1 MCSDFQLT
9 MKQALAEVEQYKQ
22 VFTSVFMLDE
32 GSVSSGESAQ
42 IRREMQTDHRFTD
55 KLIDTVIEV
64 CRAALA
70 GKAVLSKLVFSDTEI
85 YQITARYIT
94 ADGKPYIIGM
104 VKSIDLSDSLV
115 LDGEN
120 HSGFAGKL
128 ASYHENMYK
137 DILTNV
143 YNRRY
148 YEEQLKSNR
157 MSAGV
162 AVIDLDGFDLYNSTY
177 GHDTGDLVL
186 AAVAETIED
195 CISPDDTLIRY
206 GGDEFLLIIPD
217 ANDEAFTGILEN
229 IRERVKTANV
239 PNYSWIHITASIGG
253 LISDGEALGN
263 SVLAAENL
271 ILRAKNRKDIVLT
284 DKSNESSLLEGKPE
298 VLIVDDSEMNR
309 ELLAEMLGSEYK
321 ITEAEN
327 GEECMAALKQ
337 RGTGISLILLDIVMP
352 VANGFDVL
360 DYMTSTH
367 RIEDIPVIMI
377 SSENSEA
384 TVRKAYELG
393 VTDYISRPFDARVVC
408 QRVANTIKL
417 YSKQKNLTKLVTEQV
432 NEKEKNNRMMIRIL
446 SQIVEFRNGESGSHV
461 LHIEKLTEMLM
472 KQLLRK
478 TDRYKIDPQMQEL
491 IPTASALH
499 DIGKIG
505 IEEKILNKPGKLTPE
520 EFEIMKK
527 HSVIG
532 ESILTSTAANMNEPL
547 IKVASQI
554 CRWHHER
561 YDGRGYPDGL
571 KGDEI
576 PISAQIVSLAD
587 VYDALT
593 SERVYK
599 KAFSHEKTMEMIQ
612 AGQCG
617 VFNPILIECLVDI
630 QEDVK
635 RELLSDKAGEPQPVG
650 LGLCLNSKE
659 KINGYQGMLC
669 RDERRF

>member
-1 MCSDFQLT
+1 
-9 MKQALAEVEQYKQ
+9 MKQALEEVEQYKQ

-42 IRREMQTDHRFTD
+42 IRRETQTDHRFTD

-64 CRAALA
+64 CRASLA
-70 GKAVLSKLVFSDTEI
+70 GKAVISKLVFSDTEI

-253 LISDGEALGN
+253 LISDGETLGN
-263 SVLAAENL
+263 SVLAAESL
-271 ILRAKNRKDIVLT
+271 MLRAKNRKDIVFT
-284 DKSNESSLLEGKPE
+284 DKSNDSAILESKPE

-352 VANGFDVL
+352 VADGFDVL

-384 TVRKAYELG
+384 TVRKAYEFG
-393 VTDYISRPFDARVVC
+393 VTDYISRPFDTRVVR

-461 LHIEKLTEMLM
+461 LNIEKLTEMLM

-478 TDRYKIDPQMQEL
+478 TDKYQIDPQMQEL

-532 ESILTSTAANMNEPL
+532 ESILTSTAANLNEPL

-635 RELLSDKAGEPQPVG
+635 RELLSDKAVEPQPVG
-650 LGLCLNSKE
+650 L
-659 KINGYQGMLC
+659 
-669 RDERRF
+669 

>member
-1 MCSDFQLT
+1 
-9 MKQALAEVEQYKQ
+9 MKQALEEVEQYKQ

-55 KLIDTVIEV
+55 KLIDTVIDV
-64 CRAALA
+64 CRAALT

-143 YNRRY
+143 YNRCY

-253 LISDGEALGN
+253 LISDGETLGN
-263 SVLAAENL
+263 SVLAAESL
-271 ILRAKNRKDIVLT
+271 MLRAKNRKDIVFT
-284 DKSNESSLLEGKPE
+284 DKSNDSAILESKPE

-352 VANGFDVL
+352 VADGFDVL

-384 TVRKAYELG
+384 TVRKAYEFG
-393 VTDYISRPFDARVVC
+393 VTDYISRPFDTRVVR

-461 LHIEKLTEMLM
+461 LNIEKLTEMLM

-478 TDRYKIDPQMQEL
+478 TDRYQIDPQMQEL

-532 ESILTSTAANMNEPL
+532 ESILTSTAANLNEPL

-635 RELLSDKAGEPQPVG
+635 RELLSDKAVEPQPVG
-650 LGLCLNSKE
+650 L
-659 KINGYQGMLC
+659 
-669 RDERRF
+669 

>member
-9 MKQALAEVEQYKQ
+9 MKQALEEVEQYKQ

-42 IRREMQTDHRFTD
+42 IRRETQTDHRFTD
-55 KLIDTVIEV
+55 KLIDTVIDV
-64 CRAALA
+64 CRAALT

-143 YNRRY
+143 YNRCY

-253 LISDGEALGN
+253 LISDGETLGN
-263 SVLAAENL
+263 SVLAAESL
-271 ILRAKNRKDIVLT
+271 MLRAKNRKDIVFT
-284 DKSNESSLLEGKPE
+284 DKSNDSAILESKPE

-352 VANGFDVL
+352 VADGFDVL

-377 SSENSEA
+377 SSENSEE
-384 TVRKAYELG
+384 TVRKAYEFG
-393 VTDYISRPFDARVVC
+393 VTDYISRPFDTRVVR

-461 LHIEKLTEMLM
+461 LNIEKLTEMLM

-478 TDRYKIDPQMQEL
+478 TDRYQIDPQMQEL

-532 ESILTSTAANMNEPL
+532 ESILTSTAANLNEPL

-635 RELLSDKAGEPQPVG
+635 RELLSDKAVEPQPVG
-650 LGLCLNSKE
+650 L
-659 KINGYQGMLC
+659 
-669 RDERRF
+669 

>member
-1 MCSDFQLT
+1 
-9 MKQALAEVEQYKQ
+9 MKQALEEVEQYKQ

-253 LISDGEALGN
+253 LISDGETLGN
-263 SVLAAENL
+263 SVLAAESL
-271 ILRAKNRKDIVLT
+271 MLRAKNRKDIVFT
-284 DKSNESSLLEGKPE
+284 DKSNDSAILESKPE

-384 TVRKAYELG
+384 TVRKAYEFG
-393 VTDYISRPFDARVVC
+393 VTDYISRPFDTRVVR

-461 LHIEKLTEMLM
+461 LNIEKLTEMLM

-478 TDRYKIDPQMQEL
+478 TDKYQIDPQMQEL

-532 ESILTSTAANMNEPL
+532 ESILTSTAENLNEPL

-635 RELLSDKAGEPQPVG
+635 RELLSDKAVEPQPVG
-650 LGLCLNSKE
+650 L
-659 KINGYQGMLC
+659 
-669 RDERRF
+669 

>member
-32 GSVSSGESAQ
+32 GSVNSGESAQ

-120 HSGFAGKL
+120 QSSFAEKL

-206 GGDEFLLIIPD
+206 GGDEFLLIIHD
-217 ANDEAFTGILEN
+217 ANDEAFMGILEN

-253 LISDGEALGN
+253 LISDGETLGN

-271 ILRAKNRKDIVLT
+271 MLRAKNRKDIVIT
-284 DKSNESSLLEGKPE
+284 DKSNGSSLLEDKPE

-309 ELLAEMLGSEYK
+309 ELLTEMLGSEYK
-321 ITEAEN
+321 ITEAGN

-561 YDGRGYPDGL
+561 YDGKGYPDGL

-599 KAFSHEKTMEMIQ
+599 KAFSHEKTIEMIQ

-635 RELLSDKAGEPQPVG
+635 RELLSDKTGESQPVG
-650 LGLCLNSKE
+650 LGL
-659 KINGYQGMLC
+659 
-669 RDERRF
+669 

>member
-32 GSVSSGESAQ
+32 GSVNSGESAQ

-253 LISDGEALGN
+253 VISDGETLGN

-377 SSENSEA
+377 SSENSEE
-384 TVRKAYELG
+384 TVRKAYEFG
-393 VTDYISRPFDARVVC
+393 VTDYISRPFDTRVVC
-408 QRVANTIKL
+408 RRVANTIKL

-478 TDRYKIDPQMQEL
+478 TDRYQIDPQMQEL

-547 IKVASQI
+547 IKIASQI

-561 YDGRGYPDGL
+561 YDGKGYPDGL

-650 LGLCLNSKE
+650 LGL
-659 KINGYQGMLC
+659 
-669 RDERRF
+669 

>member
-9 MKQALAEVEQYKQ
+9 MKQALEEVEQYKQ

-120 HSGFAGKL
+120 QSSFAEKL

-253 LISDGEALGN
+253 LISDGETLGN

-284 DKSNESSLLEGKPE
+284 DKSNESSLLEDKPE

-309 ELLAEMLGSEYK
+309 ELLTEMLGSEYR

-393 VTDYISRPFDARVVC
+393 VTDYISRPFDTRVVC

-478 TDRYKIDPQMQEL
+478 TDRYQIDPQMQEL

-561 YDGRGYPDGL
+561 YDGKGYPDGL

-650 LGLCLNSKE
+650 L
-659 KINGYQGMLC
+659 
-669 RDERRF
+669 

>member
-9 MKQALAEVEQYKQ
+9 MKQALEEVEQYKQ

-217 ANDEAFTGILEN
+217 ANDEAFTEILEN
-229 IRERVKTANV
+229 IRERVKAANV

-253 LISDGEALGN
+253 LISDGETLEN
-263 SVLAAENL
+263 SVLAAESL
-271 ILRAKNRKDIVLT
+271 MLRAKNRKDIVFT
-284 DKSNESSLLEGKPE
+284 DKSNDSAILESKPE

-321 ITEAEN
+321 IAEAEN

-352 VANGFDVL
+352 VADGFDVL

-377 SSENSEA
+377 SSENSEE
-384 TVRKAYELG
+384 TVRKAYEFG
-393 VTDYISRPFDARVVC
+393 VTDYISRPFDTRVVR

-461 LHIEKLTEMLM
+461 LNIEKLTEMLM

-478 TDRYKIDPQMQEL
+478 TDRYQIDPQMQEL

-532 ESILTSTAANMNEPL
+532 ESILTSTAANLNEPL

-635 RELLSDKAGEPQPVG
+635 RELLSDKAVEPQPVG
-650 LGLCLNSKE
+650 L
-659 KINGYQGMLC
+659 
-669 RDERRF
+669 

>member
-32 GSVSSGESAQ
+32 GSVNSGESAQ

-253 LISDGEALGN
+253 LISDGEAFGN

-377 SSENSEA
+377 SSENSEE

-478 TDRYKIDPQMQEL
+478 TDRYQIDPQMQEL

-547 IKVASQI
+547 IKIASQI

-561 YDGRGYPDGL
+561 YDGKGYPDGL

-635 RELLSDKAGEPQPVG
+635 RELLSDKTGEPQPVG
-650 LGLCLNSKE
+650 LGL
-659 KINGYQGMLC
+659 
-669 RDERRF
+669 

>member
-352 VANGFDVL
+352 IANGFDVL

-520 EFEIMKK
+520 EFEIMRSTRS
-527 HSVIG
+527 SVNL
-532 ESILTSTAANMNEPL
+532 S
-547 IKVASQI
+547 SQA
-554 CRWHHER
+554 R
-561 YDGRGYPDGL
+561 L
-571 KGDEI
+571 
-576 PISAQIVSLAD
+576 Q
-587 VYDALT
+587 T
-593 SERVYK
+593 
-599 KAFSHEKTMEMIQ
+599 
-612 AGQCG
+612 
-617 VFNPILIECLVDI
+617 
-630 QEDVK
+630 
-635 RELLSDKAGEPQPVG
+635 
-650 LGLCLNSKE
+650 
-659 KINGYQGMLC
+659 
-669 RDERRF
+669 

>member
-70 GKAVLSKLVFSDTEI
+70 GKSVLSKLVFSDTEI

-253 LISDGEALGN
+253 LISDGETLGN

-650 LGLCLNSKE
+650 LGL
-659 KINGYQGMLC
+659 
-669 RDERRF
+669 

>member
-253 LISDGEALGN
+253 LISDGETLGN

-352 VANGFDVL
+352 VADGFDVL

-377 SSENSEA
+377 SSENSEE
-384 TVRKAYELG
+384 TVRKAYEFG
-393 VTDYISRPFDARVVC
+393 VTDYISRPFDTRVVC

-478 TDRYKIDPQMQEL
+478 TDRYQIDPQMQEL

-505 IEEKILNKPGKLTPE
+505 IDEKILNKPGKLTPE

-561 YDGRGYPDGL
+561 YDGKGYPDGL

-635 RELLSDKAGEPQPVG
+635 RELLSDKTGESQPVG
-650 LGLCLNSKE
+650 LGL
-659 KINGYQGMLC
+659 
-669 RDERRF
+669 

>member
-9 MKQALAEVEQYKQ
+9 MKQALEEVEQYKQ

-42 IRREMQTDHRFTD
+42 IRRETQTDHRFTD

-70 GKAVLSKLVFSDTEI
+70 GKAVISKLVFSDTEI

-143 YNRRY
+143 YNRCY

-253 LISDGEALGN
+253 LISDGETLEN
-263 SVLAAENL
+263 SVLAAESL
-271 ILRAKNRKDIVLT
+271 MLRAKNRKDIVFT
-284 DKSNESSLLEGKPE
+284 DKSNDSAILESKPE

-352 VANGFDVL
+352 VADGFDVL

-384 TVRKAYELG
+384 TVRKAYEFG
-393 VTDYISRPFDARVVC
+393 VTDYISRPFDTRVVR

-461 LHIEKLTEMLM
+461 LNIEKLTEMLM

-478 TDRYKIDPQMQEL
+478 TDRYQIDPQMQEL

-532 ESILTSTAANMNEPL
+532 ESILTSTAANLNEPL

-635 RELLSDKAGEPQPVG
+635 RELLSDKAVEPQPVG
-650 LGLCLNSKE
+650 L
-659 KINGYQGMLC
+659 
-669 RDERRF
+669 

>member
-352 VANGFDVL
+352 IANGFDVL

-547 IKVASQI
+547 IKIASQI

-650 LGLCLNSKE
+650 LGL
-659 KINGYQGMLC
+659 
-669 RDERRF
+669 

>member
-229 IRERVKTANV
+229 IRERVKAANV

-253 LISDGEALGN
+253 LISDGETLGN

-650 LGLCLNSKE
+650 LGL
-659 KINGYQGMLC
+659 
-669 RDERRF
+669 

>member
-9 MKQALAEVEQYKQ
+9 MKQALEEVEQYKQ

-143 YNRRY
+143 YNRCY

-229 IRERVKTANV
+229 IRERIKAANV

-253 LISDGEALGN
+253 LISDGETLGN
-263 SVLAAENL
+263 SVLAAESL
-271 ILRAKNRKDIVLT
+271 MLRAKNRKDIVFT
-284 DKSNESSLLEGKPE
+284 DKSNDSAILESKPE

-352 VANGFDVL
+352 VADGFDVL

-384 TVRKAYELG
+384 TVRKAYEFG
-393 VTDYISRPFDARVVC
+393 VTDYISRPFDTRVVR

-461 LHIEKLTEMLM
+461 LNIEKLTEMLM

-478 TDRYKIDPQMQEL
+478 TDKYQIDPQMQEL

-532 ESILTSTAANMNEPL
+532 ESILASTAANLNEPL

-635 RELLSDKAGEPQPVG
+635 RELLSDKAVEPQPVG
-650 LGLCLNSKE
+650 L
-659 KINGYQGMLC
+659 
-669 RDERRF
+669 

>member
-1 MCSDFQLT
+1 
-9 MKQALAEVEQYKQ
+9 MKQALEEVERYKQ
-22 VFTSVFMLDE
+22 VFTSVFLLDE
-32 GSVSSGESAQ
+32 EAVKGGETAQ
-42 IRREMQTDHRFTD
+42 IRREMQTDRRFTD
-55 KLIDTVIEV
+55 KIIDVAVEI
-64 CRAALA
+64 CRTALTNE
-70 GKAVLSKLVFSDTEI
+70 AVLSKLVFSDTEI
-85 YQITARYIT
+85 YQITARFIT

-104 VKSIDLSDSLV
+104 VKSIDPNDSMV
-115 LDGEN
+115 LDKDD

-128 ASYHENMYK
+128 AVYHENMYK

-148 YEEQLKSNR
+148 FEEQLRSSR

-162 AVIDLDGFDLYNSTY
+162 AVIDLDDFDLYNSTY

-186 AAVAETIED
+186 AAVAATIED
-195 CISPDDTLIRY
+195 CISPNDTLIRY
-206 GGDEFLLIIPD
+206 GGDEFLLIIPN
-217 ANDEAFTGILEN
+217 ASEEMFAGVLEN
-229 IRERVKTANV
+229 IRERVKKADV

-253 LISDGEALGN
+253 LISDNETLEN
-263 SVLAAENL
+263 SVLTAENL
-271 ILRAKNRKDIVLT
+271 MLRAKSRKDIVFT
-284 DKSNESSLLEGKPE
+284 DKSNDNDSLESKPE
-298 VLIVDDSEMNR
+298 ILIVDDSQMNR
-309 ELLAEMLGSEYK
+309 EILSEMLGSEYK

-352 VANGFDVL
+352 VADGFDVL

-384 TVRKAYELG
+384 TIRHAYELG
-393 VTDYISRPFDARVVC
+393 VSDYISRPFDARVVC

-417 YSKQKNLTKLVTEQV
+417 YSKQKNLAKLVSEQV
-432 NEKEKNNRMMIRIL
+432 NEKEKSNRMMIRIL

-478 TDRYKIDPQMQEL
+478 TDKYQIDPQMQEL

-532 ESILTSTAANMNEPL
+532 ESILTSTAANLNEPL

-561 YDGRGYPDGL
+561 YDGKGYPDGL

-617 VFNPILIECLVDI
+617 TFNPILIECLVDI
-630 QEDVK
+630 QDDVK
-635 RELLSDKAGEPQPVG
+635 RELLSEKAGEPQ
-650 LGLCLNSKE
+650 
-659 KINGYQGMLC
+659 
-669 RDERRF
+669 

>member
-9 MKQALAEVEQYKQ
+9 MKQALEEVEQYKQ

-217 ANDEAFTGILEN
+217 ANAEAFTGILEN

-253 LISDGEALGN
+253 LISDGETLGN
-263 SVLAAENL
+263 SVLAAESL
-271 ILRAKNRKDIVLT
+271 MLRAKNRKDIVFT
-284 DKSNESSLLEGKPE
+284 DKSNDSAILESKPE

-352 VANGFDVL
+352 VADGFDVL

-377 SSENSEA
+377 SSENSEE
-384 TVRKAYELG
+384 TVRKAYEFG
-393 VTDYISRPFDARVVC
+393 VTDYISRPFDTRVVR

-461 LHIEKLTEMLM
+461 LNIEKLTEMLM

-478 TDRYKIDPQMQEL
+478 TDRYQIDPQMQEL

-532 ESILTSTAANMNEPL
+532 ESILTSTAENLNEPL

-635 RELLSDKAGEPQPVG
+635 RELLSDKAGEPQPIG
-650 LGLCLNSKE
+650 L
-659 KINGYQGMLC
+659 
-669 RDERRF
+669 

>member
-9 MKQALAEVEQYKQ
+9 MKQALEEVEQYKQ

-120 HSGFAGKL
+120 HNGFAGKL

-148 YEEQLKSNR
+148 YEEQLKSSR

-229 IRERVKTANV
+229 IRERVKAANV

-253 LISDGEALGN
+253 LISDGETLGN
-263 SVLAAENL
+263 SVLAAESL
-271 ILRAKNRKDIVLT
+271 MLRAKNRKDIVFT
-284 DKSNESSLLEGKPE
+284 DKSNDSAILESKPE

-384 TVRKAYELG
+384 TVRKAYEFG
-393 VTDYISRPFDARVVC
+393 VTDYISRPFDTRVVR

-461 LHIEKLTEMLM
+461 LNIEKLTEMLM

-478 TDRYKIDPQMQEL
+478 TDRYQIDPQMQEL

-532 ESILTSTAANMNEPL
+532 ESILTSTAANLNEPL

-635 RELLSDKAGEPQPVG
+635 RELLSDKAVEPQPVG
-650 LGLCLNSKE
+650 L
-659 KINGYQGMLC
+659 
-669 RDERRF
+669 

>member
-352 VANGFDVL
+352 VADGFDVL

-377 SSENSEA
+377 SSENSEE
-384 TVRKAYELG
+384 TVRKAYEFG
-393 VTDYISRPFDARVVC
+393 VTDYISRPFDTRVVC
-408 QRVANTIKL
+408 RRVANTIKL

-478 TDRYKIDPQMQEL
+478 TDRYQIDPQMQEL

-561 YDGRGYPDGL
+561 YDGKGYPDGL

-635 RELLSDKAGEPQPVG
+635 RELLSDKTGESQPVG
-650 LGLCLNSKE
+650 LGL
-659 KINGYQGMLC
+659 
-669 RDERRF
+669 

>member
-1 MCSDFQLT
+1 MCPDFQLT
-9 MKQALAEVEQYKQ
+9 MKQALEEVEGYKQ

-32 GSVSSGESAQ
+32 GAVSSGESAQ

-120 HSGFAGKL
+120 QSSFAEKL

-217 ANDEAFTGILEN
+217 ANDEAFMGILEN

-253 LISDGEALGN
+253 LISDGETLGN
-263 SVLAAENL
+263 SVLAAESL
-271 ILRAKNRKDIVLT
+271 MLRAKNRKDIVIT
-284 DKSNESSLLEGKPE
+284 DKSNGSSLLEDKPE

-309 ELLAEMLGSEYK
+309 ELLTEMLGSEYK

-461 LHIEKLTEMLM
+461 LNIEKLTEMLM

-478 TDRYKIDPQMQEL
+478 TDRYQIDPQMQEL

-532 ESILTSTAANMNEPL
+532 EAILTSTAANLNEPL
-547 IKVASQI
+547 IKVAGQI

-571 KGDEI
+571 KGDER

-650 LGLCLNSKE
+650 P
-659 KINGYQGMLC
+659 
-669 RDERRF
+669 

>member
-9 MKQALAEVEQYKQ
+9 MKQALEEVEQYKQ

-55 KLIDTVIEV
+55 KLIDIVIKV

-70 GKAVLSKLVFSDTEI
+70 GKAVISKLVFSDTEI

-143 YNRRY
+143 YNRCY

-186 AAVAETIED
+186 AAVAETIEN

-229 IRERVKTANV
+229 IRERIKAANV

-253 LISDGEALGN
+253 LISDGETLGN
-263 SVLAAENL
+263 SVLAAESL
-271 ILRAKNRKDIVLT
+271 MLRAKNRKDIVFT
-284 DKSNESSLLEGKPE
+284 DKSNDSAILESKPE

-352 VANGFDVL
+352 VADGFDVL

-384 TVRKAYELG
+384 TVRKAYEFG
-393 VTDYISRPFDARVVC
+393 VTDYISRPFDTRVVR

-461 LHIEKLTEMLM
+461 LNIEKLTEMLM

-478 TDRYKIDPQMQEL
+478 TDRYQIDPQMQEL

-561 YDGRGYPDGL
+561 YDGKGYPDGL

-635 RELLSDKAGEPQPVG
+635 RELLSDKTGESQPVG
-650 LGLCLNSKE
+650 L
-659 KINGYQGMLC
+659 
-669 RDERRF
+669 

>member
-1 MCSDFQLT
+1 
-9 MKQALAEVEQYKQ
+9 MKQALEEVEQYKQ

-42 IRREMQTDHRFTD
+42 IRRETQTDHRFTD

-70 GKAVLSKLVFSDTEI
+70 GKAVISKLVFSDTEI

-143 YNRRY
+143 YNRCY

-229 IRERVKTANV
+229 IRERIKAANV

-253 LISDGEALGN
+253 LISDGETLGN
-263 SVLAAENL
+263 SVLAAESL
-271 ILRAKNRKDIVLT
+271 MLRAKNRKDIVFT
-284 DKSNESSLLEGKPE
+284 DKSNDSAILESKPE

-352 VANGFDVL
+352 VADGFDVL

-384 TVRKAYELG
+384 TVRKAYEFG
-393 VTDYISRPFDARVVC
+393 VTDYISRPFDTRVVR

-461 LHIEKLTEMLM
+461 LNIEKLTEMLM

-478 TDRYKIDPQMQEL
+478 TDKYQIDPQMQEL

-532 ESILTSTAANMNEPL
+532 ESILTSTAANLNEPL

-635 RELLSDKAGEPQPVG
+635 RELLSDKAVEPQPVG
-650 LGLCLNSKE
+650 L
-659 KINGYQGMLC
+659 
-669 RDERRF
+669 

>member
-9 MKQALAEVEQYKQ
+9 MKQALEEVEQYKQ

-217 ANDEAFTGILEN
+217 ANAEAFTGILEN

-253 LISDGEALGN
+253 LISDGETLGN
-263 SVLAAENL
+263 SVLAAESL
-271 ILRAKNRKDIVLT
+271 MLRAKNRKDIVFT
-284 DKSNESSLLEGKPE
+284 DKSNDSAILESKPE

-352 VANGFDVL
+352 VADGFDVL

-461 LHIEKLTEMLM
+461 LNIEKLTEMLM

-478 TDRYKIDPQMQEL
+478 TDRYQIDPQMQEL

-532 ESILTSTAANMNEPL
+532 ESILTSTAANLNEPL

-650 LGLCLNSKE
+650 L
-659 KINGYQGMLC
+659 
-669 RDERRF
+669 

>member
-9 MKQALAEVEQYKQ
+9 MKQALEEVEQYKQ

-32 GSVSSGESAQ
+32 GSVNSGESAQ

-120 HSGFAGKL
+120 QSSFAEKL

-206 GGDEFLLIIPD
+206 GGDEFLLIIHD
-217 ANDEAFTGILEN
+217 ANDEAFMGILEN

-253 LISDGEALGN
+253 LISDGETLGN

-271 ILRAKNRKDIVLT
+271 MLRAKNRKDIVIT
-284 DKSNESSLLEGKPE
+284 DKSNGSSLLEDKPE

-309 ELLAEMLGSEYK
+309 ELLTEMLGSEYK
-321 ITEAEN
+321 ITEAGN

-561 YDGRGYPDGL
+561 YDGKGYPDGL

-599 KAFSHEKTMEMIQ
+599 KAFSHEKTIEMIQ

-635 RELLSDKAGEPQPVG
+635 RELLSDKTGESQPVG
-650 LGLCLNSKE
+650 LGL
-659 KINGYQGMLC
+659 
-669 RDERRF
+669 

>member
-9 MKQALAEVEQYKQ
+9 MKQALEEVEQYKQ

-229 IRERVKTANV
+229 IRERVKAANV

-253 LISDGEALGN
+253 VISDGETLGN

-271 ILRAKNRKDIVLT
+271 ILCAKNRKDIVLT

-352 VANGFDVL
+352 VADGFDVL

-377 SSENSEA
+377 SSENSEE
-384 TVRKAYELG
+384 TVRKAYEFG
-393 VTDYISRPFDARVVC
+393 VTDYISRPFDTRVVC
-408 QRVANTIKL
+408 RRVANTIKL

-478 TDRYKIDPQMQEL
+478 TDRYQIDPQMQEL

-547 IKVASQI
+547 IKIASQI

-561 YDGRGYPDGL
+561 YDGKGYPDGL

-635 RELLSDKAGEPQPVG
+635 RELLSDKAGESQPVG
-650 LGLCLNSKE
+650 LGL
-659 KINGYQGMLC
+659 
-669 RDERRF
+669 